1 MKHKEFFLSFLM
13 LVSVGITQIQAISS
27 VFQILPKPQHIEEL
41 KGKGISG
48 TDLQFIVNQ
57 SSGEMPVLGPIL
69 NALPQAEMQGKGVYL
84 TITDKDV
91 PESEEVKRISHSGG
105 ICTMTKQ
112 EALFRAIGQLEESQ
126 LAQTEHTMLNLSHA
140 QEDENMDKKKCKRRI
155 LPNILV
161 AVLIVT
167 MLATTAFAAVGY
179 LLFDTPIQM
188 IQALFGNETGYDE
201 VNWSVEGN
209 SGETYAYS
217 ADRTPVD
224 ESVAKEN
231 LEPLV
236 EPVGQSITYAGHT
249 LTVDANGYD
258 AATKCGFVTY
268 TIENPD
274 GLRPYQVQANG
285 EVWFP
290 LGELLTTNQYGR
302 SYILKDKSTDTK
314 LCATYYYQIR
324 NPQTEDL
331 ELRLSFWAAIEDP
344 EAFMALPPEE
354 AVQMNVSDSEDAIVI
369 STANSASLETATFG
383 NGAVTVSTIAL
394 QVDLSLAGDRD
405 FVDTLKILF
414 RDGTEYIIQ
423 DDGTINS
430 LFNVGSS
437 DGSEVTFM
445 MNRLVDVDQI
455 ASVIVNDV
463 QLVPD
468 E

>member
-1 MKHKEFFLSFLM
+1 
-13 LVSVGITQIQAISS
+13 
-27 VFQILPKPQHIEEL
+27 
-41 KGKGISG
+41 
-48 TDLQFIVNQ
+48 
-57 SSGEMPVLGPIL
+57 
-69 NALPQAEMQGKGVYL
+69 
-84 TITDKDV
+84 
-91 PESEEVKRISHSGG
+91 
-105 ICTMTKQ
+105 MTKQ

-126 LAQTEHTMLNLSHA
+126 LAQSEHIMLNLSDA
-140 QEDENMDKKKCKRRI
+140 QEDKNMDNKKCKRRI

-161 AVLIVT
+161 AILIVT

-217 ADRTPVD
+217 ADRAPVD
-224 ESVAKEN
+224 ESVAREN
-231 LEPLV
+231 LEPVV

-274 GLRPYQVQANG
+274 GLRQYQVQANG

-455 ASVIVNDV
+455 ASVIVNGV

>member
-1 MKHKEFFLSFLM
+1 
-13 LVSVGITQIQAISS
+13 
-27 VFQILPKPQHIEEL
+27 
-41 KGKGISG
+41 
-48 TDLQFIVNQ
+48 
-57 SSGEMPVLGPIL
+57 
-69 NALPQAEMQGKGVYL
+69 
-84 TITDKDV
+84 
-91 PESEEVKRISHSGG
+91 
-105 ICTMTKQ
+105 MTKQ

-126 LAQTEHTMLNLSHA
+126 LAQSEHSMLIFSHA

-188 IQALFGNETGYDE
+188 IQALFGDETGYDE

-209 SGETYAYS
+209 SGETYTFS
-217 ADRTPVD
+217 ADRAPVD
-224 ESVAKEN
+224 ENVAKDA

-290 LGELLTTNQYGR
+290 SGELLTTNQYGR
-302 SYILKDKSTDTK
+302 SYLLKDKSTDTK

-344 EAFMALPPEE
+344 EAFMALPAEE
-354 AVQMNVSDSEDAIVI
+354 AVQMNVSDSQDAIVI

-383 NGAVTVSTIAL
+383 NGAVTVSAISL
-394 QVDLSLAGDRD
+394 QADLTRIGGKEYA
-405 FVDTLKILF
+405 DTLKLLF
-414 RDGTEYIIQ
+414 QDGTEYIIQ
-423 DDGTINS
+423 DDGVINS
-430 LFNVGSS
+430 LFQVGSS
-437 DGSEVTFM
+437 DGREVTFM
-445 MNRLVDVDQI
+445 LNRLVDVQKI
-455 ASVIVNDV
+455 SSVVVDGV
-463 QLVPD
+463 QLTPD
-468 E
+468 K

>member
-1 MKHKEFFLSFLM
+1 
-13 LVSVGITQIQAISS
+13 
-27 VFQILPKPQHIEEL
+27 
-41 KGKGISG
+41 
-48 TDLQFIVNQ
+48 
-57 SSGEMPVLGPIL
+57 
-69 NALPQAEMQGKGVYL
+69 
-84 TITDKDV
+84 
-91 PESEEVKRISHSGG
+91 
-105 ICTMTKQ
+105 MTKQ

-126 LAQTEHTMLNLSHA
+126 LAQSEHTMLNLSHA
-140 QEDENMDKKKCKRRI
+140 QEDKNMDNKKCKRRI

-161 AVLIVT
+161 AILIVT

-188 IQALFGNETGYDE
+188 IQALFGNETGYDA

-217 ADRTPVD
+217 ADRAPVD
-224 ESVAKEN
+224 ESVAREN
-231 LEPLV
+231 LEPVV

-274 GLRPYQVQANG
+274 GLRQYQVQANG

-314 LCATYYYQIR
+314 LCATYYYQIQ

-331 ELRLSFWAAIEDP
+331 ELRLSFWTAIEDP

-383 NGAVTVSTIAL
+383 NGAVTVSAIAL
-394 QVDLSLAGDRD
+394 QVDLSLVGDRD

-414 RDGTEYIIQ
+414 RDETEYIIQ
-423 DDGTINS
+423 GDGIINS

-455 ASVIVNDV
+455 ASVIVNESGVSPGTSSLSGYPLDIQAS
-463 QLVPD
+463 QLMPSLFWGSAPNPRWKVKTQRLMDCVSISRYFYWYFETDLSTRAKSSGDGFGLLREPSGACLYSRFRVSSGTRLMWGSSWAFSSR
-468 E
+468 